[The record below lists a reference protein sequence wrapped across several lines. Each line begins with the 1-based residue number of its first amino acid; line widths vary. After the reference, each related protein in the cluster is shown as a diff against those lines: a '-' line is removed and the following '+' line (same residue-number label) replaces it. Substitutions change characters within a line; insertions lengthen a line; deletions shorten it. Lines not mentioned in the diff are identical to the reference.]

1 MSEKTNDLTEI
12 ITQAI
17 NEIKLELGE
26 KFNPDKINLAEL
38 ERRTGLSRAKLRR
51 LKENGFVDMPHGRT
65 IVAQLSRQKSKIFIM
80 N

>member
-51 LKENGFVDMPHGRT
+51 LKENGFVDMPHPHQG
-65 IVAQLSRQKSKIFIM
+65 
-80 N
+80 

>member
-51 LKENGFVDMPHGRT
+51 LKENGFVDM
-65 IVAQLSRQKSKIFIM
+65 VWYKKS
-80 N
+80 